1 MGGGGGRGGRG
12 GRGGAGGAKK
22 RKASNIYQF
31 NAKNM
36 KHEINLALS
45 KWPASHVERVEPAYQ
60 IRRESLNL
68 FLRTVQVQMS
78 ALNGV
83 FEKNLK
89 ELYKLYRKSSDSII
103 NQNITK
109 CVEHEN

>member
-1 MGGGGGRGGRG
+1 MEGEGLLVL
-12 GRGGAGGAKK
+12 KK
-22 RKASNIYQF
+22 EKASNIYQF
-31 NAKNM
+31 NSKNM

-45 KWPASHVERVEPAYQ
+45 KWPASHVERVKPAYQ

-68 FLRTVQVQMS
+68 FLNTVQVQMS

-103 NQNITK
+103 NQNIMK

>member
-1 MGGGGGRGGRG
+1 MTQL
-12 GRGGAGGAKK
+12 KL
-22 RKASNIYQF
+22 NLVYQF

-68 FLRTVQVQMS
+68 FLKTVQEQMS
-78 ALNGV
+78 ALNGA

-89 ELYKLYRKSSDSII
+89 ELFKLYKESSDSII
-103 NQNITK
+103 NQNIEK
-109 CVEHEN
+109 CVER

>member
-1 MGGGGGRGGRG
+1 
-12 GRGGAGGAKK
+12 
-22 RKASNIYQF
+22 
-31 NAKNM
+31 M

-68 FLRTVQVQMS
+68 FLSTVQVQMS
-78 ALNGV
+78 AINGI
-83 FEKNLK
+83 FEKNMK
-89 ELYKLYRKSSDSII
+89 ELIKLYKKSSDSII

-109 CVEHEN
+109 HTYV